1 MKNLILGSLV
11 CLGLYF
17 LISLPISLY
26 QYNSRYYDYKL
37 GNCSFD
43 SYQII
48 PVSNL
53 YSLESNLT
61 VSNCTREMSI
71 CCNDYNYWIDIVKNN
86 NTECYYNRDCEIV
99 PYFIKYTSYNLFEIS
114 SFIIGV
120 LFAINIIVFCESKRK
135 IYYLDYEEIN

>member
-26 QYNSRYYDYKL
+26 QYNSRYDDYKL
-37 GNCSFD
+37 GNCSFE

-48 PVSNL
+48 RETNL
-53 YSLESNLT
+53 YRLDSNLT
-61 VSNCTREMSI
+61 VDNCTQEMSI
-71 CCNDYNYWIDIVKNN
+71 CCNDYNYWKDIVKNN
-86 NTECYYNRDCEIV
+86 DTKCYYDSNCDIV

-114 SFIIGV
+114 SFIMGV

-135 IYYLDYEEIN
+135 IYYLEYEEIN